1 MQVFDLPNL
10 HDAPFR
16 LGIAPADAVIHRSW
30 REARDAVL
38 AALAGGPVRIA
49 VLGGTGTG
57 KTLLLHALADALRE
71 QGRTLSV
78 AGSSR
83 VPAEL
88 SSDATVLLD
97 DAERLDGVTLRRLAE
112 RDGPCVLA
120 GPPTLAGQLPAPFTV
135 TRLLPLPPDEVARFV
150 AVRLAEAGRPRDLL
164 EPDAVLA
171 LARLSGGVPRQL
183 NALAGAAVFL
193 AGLDGAAT
201 VSRRHV
207 EEAAAMRDGDADVAP
222 PPVFRAEPESGSGL
236 GRDVAATVDAP
247 PPRAPRPKSAATG
260 SRWMTRTRVVAASA
274 AALLVLVTAV
284 LVEFP
289 LGRATSG
296 QVHDPSPA
304 VAAVPTVPQQQAAV
318 PSPPPAPVPPAAEGT
333 VAASPDPAVAVWAP
347 RPRSTTARDS
357 DPPAPPETPSA
368 SGSRVVLHYREGA
381 AAEADRIAALLAGQ
395 GSRFGRI
402 ETRAVRETPHAATI
416 RFFHRED
423 VGAAWALRSVLS
435 ATGDDW
441 QVHDFTRFQPRPR
454 RGSLEVWIR

>member
-16 LGIAPADAVIHRSW
+16 LGIAPADAVVHRSW
-30 REARDAVL
+30 REARDAAL
-38 AALAGGPVRIA
+38 AALAGGQARIA
-49 VLGGTGTG
+49 VLGDTGTG
-57 KTLLLHALADALRE
+57 KTLLLHVLAEALRE

-78 AGSSR
+78 SGSGWL
-83 VPAEL
+83 PAEL
-88 SSDATVLLD
+88 SSEATVLLD
-97 DAERLDGVTLRRLAE
+97 DAERLDEATLRQLAE

-120 GPPTLAGQLPAPFTV
+120 GLPTLAGQLPAPFTV
-135 TRLLPLPPDEVARFV
+135 TRLRPLPPDEVARFV
-150 AVRLAEAGRPRDLL
+150 AVRLAEAGRRRDLL

-222 PPVFRAEPESGSGL
+222 SVLPAEPEPGPSL
-236 GRDVAATVDAP
+236 GRDVAATVD
-247 PPRAPRPKSAATG
+247 PPRAPRLKSAVTG
-260 SRWMTRTRVVAASA
+260 SRWITRTRVVAASA
-274 AALLVLVTAV
+274 AALLVLVIAG
-284 LVEFP
+284 LVELP
-289 LGRATSG
+289 LGGAPSRQAR
-296 QVHDPSPA
+296 DPGPA
-304 VAAVPTVPQQQAAV
+304 VVTGPVAPPQQEAAA
-318 PSPPPAPVPPAAEGT
+318 PSPPPAAVPPAAERA
-333 VAASPDPAVAVWAP
+333 VVASPDPAAAVWVP

-357 DPPAPPETPSA
+357 DPPVSPETSTA
-368 SGSRVVLHYREGA
+368 SGPRVVLHYREGA

-423 VGAAWALRSVLS
+423 VGAAWALRSALS

-441 QVHDFTRFQPRPR
+441 QVRDFTRFQPSPR